1 VSARRTRSA
10 PCRARAAS
18 GTPSCSARR
27 GLFAAT
33 VAVRESTTVTAQVN
47 RCCTHSRAGRESP
60 AATAAPSGPAA
71 TPAAAQRGPQRRARA
86 SGGSLCAR
94 TGSLRR
100 SRGRSRAGSS
110 RRLSEGLARRR
121 GQPGRRPAPPRGSS
135 RHSAE
140 RENLRGPRAAAAIAG
155 RRGGAA
161 VAGAAERVE
170 HDVDRRRGVVHG
182 HAALPRL
189 RQRPQR
195 RARRPRQRHLRRR
208 VARAGRCPDSLRLQL
223 KGQRLRRADAYPY
236 CRGYAPAAAT
246 PAPCRPSIVG
256 GEARGSRQR
265 PDQTAAAMC
274 VAASVPTHEKRV
286 EHTWVYIK
294 GRGRGAAPPGGR
306 PSSPRPRPPS
316 PHPAPYQP
324 PLRTPTPP
332 HSSPTTP
339 RPPGACNTRAR
350 VNAVRG
356 THQGWGRAGS
366 KVRRTFSPVPR

>member
-1 VSARRTRSA
+1 M
-10 PCRARAAS
+10 
-18 GTPSCSARR
+18 
-27 GLFAAT
+27 
-33 VAVRESTTVTAQVN
+33 
-47 RCCTHSRAGRESP
+47 
-60 AATAAPSGPAA
+60 
-71 TPAAAQRGPQRRARA
+71 
-86 SGGSLCAR
+86 
-94 TGSLRR
+94 RR

-161 VAGAAERVE
+161 VAGVAERVE

-182 HAALPRL
+182 LAALPRL

-306 PSSPRPRPPS
+306 PSSPRPRPP
-316 PHPAPYQP
+316 PAPTP
-324 PLRTPTPP
+324 PPTSHPFTPTPP

-366 KVRRTFSPVPR
+366 KVRRTFSPVPGQSLWPSCHNSAPSAAPPD

>member
-1 VSARRTRSA
+1 MSRFSGMSSWPTAATSSALRPRSVHEEGRRA
-10 PCRARAAS
+10 GVC
-18 GTPSCSARR
+18 R

-33 VAVRESTTVTAQVN
+33 VAVRESTTVTAQVD
-47 RCCTHSRAGRESP
+47 RCYTHSRAGRESP

-182 HAALPRL
+182 LAALPRL
-189 RQRPQR
+189 RQHPQR
-195 RARRPRQRHLRRR
+195 RARRRPGSATSARELRGLA
-208 VARAGRCPDSLRLQL
+208 VAR
-223 KGQRLRRADAYPY
+223 
-236 CRGYAPAAAT
+236 
-246 PAPCRPSIVG
+246 
-256 GEARGSRQR
+256 
-265 PDQTAAAMC
+265 TA
-274 VAASVPTHEKRV
+274 
-286 EHTWVYIK
+286 
-294 GRGRGAAPPGGR
+294 
-306 PSSPRPRPPS
+306 
-316 PHPAPYQP
+316 
-324 PLRTPTPP
+324 
-332 HSSPTTP
+332 
-339 RPPGACNTRAR
+339 
-350 VNAVRG
+350 
-356 THQGWGRAGS
+356 
-366 KVRRTFSPVPR
+366 